1 MALWSPARAAL
12 GGAGPAL
19 GLCLLEGLQ
28 KITVGA
34 TLSCLVLGFDLLK
47 LLMVKHE
54 VAEQRQ

>member
-19 GLCLLEGLQ
+19 GLCLLEGLK

-34 TLSCLVLGFDLLK
+34 TLSCLVLGFRPL
-47 LLMVKHE
+47 E
-54 VAEQRQ
+54 VIYG

>member
-19 GLCLLEGLQ
+19 GLCFEGLQ

-47 LLMVKHE
+47 LFMVKHE
-54 VAEQRQ
+54 VAKQKQ

>member
-19 GLCLLEGLQ
+19 GLCFEGLQ

-34 TLSCLVLGFDLLK
+34 TLSCLVLGFDPL
-47 LLMVKHE
+47 E
-54 VAEQRQ
+54 VIYG